1 MCHQVLLY
9 CLSDEQVSDILEMTK
24 TKSRATGVV
33 SILTLDNTE
42 ATEVTLYVHEAINA
56 SVRATVAIAVDE
68 MRSKH

>member
-1 MCHQVLLY
+1 MLLY

-24 TKSRATGVV
+24 TKSRATDVV
-33 SILTLDNTE
+33 AILTLDTE
-42 ATEVTLYVHEAINA
+42 ATEVTLNVHEAINA

>member
-1 MCHQVLLY
+1 
-9 CLSDEQVSDILEMTK
+9 MTK

-68 MRSKH
+68 MRSKQ